1 MTIYGTNHKP
11 GTPLFPLWRCS
22 RQRRFQYCD
31 GNAFGSAFR
40 GKTSVDQT
48 YRADDRL
55 TYVLSVQN
63 NGNATVTGINL
74 VDDLGTFTSANGTI
88 VTPLTYGDAAA
99 LYINGAYVGPITGR
113 ETLNSVTFTIPS
125 LAPGAN
131 AMIVYQAIVNEYA
144 PLLPDSS
151 IVNTVTLTAPYIGT
165 PITDT
170 NTVTAEDYADIT
182 IQKEMSPD
190 PVSDGDRLTYTFTV
204 TNAGNT
210 PATGVVLTDRFNP
223 APSNIAV
230 TVDGQPVPATDYTY
244 ENGLLTLPTGG
255 SYEITVPAATV
266 TENPETGEVTVIP
279 GTLVITVEGTL

>member
-1 MTIYGTNHKP
+1 MAQITNQANLTFRYG
-11 GTPLFPLWRCS
+11 S
-22 RQRRFQYCD
+22 AV
-31 GNAFGSAFR
+31 GNAVSNIATATLLDPLSVE
-40 GKTSVDQT
+40 KTSVDET

-74 VDDLGTFTSANGTI
+74 VDDLGTFTLANGTT

-99 LYINGAYVGPITGR
+99 LYINGEYAGPITGT

-131 AMIVYQAIVNEYA
+131 ALIIYQAVINEYS
-144 PLLPDSS
+144 PLLSGSS
-151 IVNTVTLTAPYIGT
+151 IVNTVTVTAPSVGT

-190 PVSDGDRLTYTFTV
+190 PVSDGDRLTYTFTI
-204 TNAGNT
+204 TNTGNT
-210 PATGVVLTDRFNP
+210 PATGVVLTDAFNP
-223 APSNIAV
+223 APTNITV
-230 TVDGQPVPATDYTY
+230 TVNGQPVPATDYTY
-244 ENGLLTLPTGG
+244 EGGLLTLPTGP

-266 TENPETGEVTVIP
+266 TENPDTGEITVVP